1 MSFKN
6 FPMVSNVIFGRGCF
20 SQLNEIITPKREN
33 ELAPFI
39 YLIDDVFENNY
50 NLLSKIS
57 LIYDDYIVF
66 ISSNEEPKTT
76 QVDALVED
84 IILNTKSIPSGII
97 GIGGGT
103 ILDLSKAVA
112 LMITNSGSSE
122 DYQGWDLIKNRA
134 VYHIGVPTISGT
146 GSEVSRT
153 TVLSGPKMKL
163 GINSDYTTFDQVIL
177 DPELTEGVP
186 IDQWFYTGMDCFIHC
201 VESLNGTFI
210 NSFSKSY
217 GEMAYSLCKEVFLL
231 ELSIEEKQNKLM
243 MASWHG
249 GMSIA
254 YSQVGAAHALSY
266 GLSFVLG
273 IKHGLA
279 NCIVFNQLDEFYT
292 EEVILFRKILRTHNI
307 KLPNQICK
315 NLSNNDLDKMID
327 IAMNLEPL
335 WKNALGENWKD
346 TIDKKSLKE
355 IYKKM

>member
-6 FPMVSNVIFGRGCF
+6 FSMVSNVIFGRGCF

-76 QVDALVED
+76 QVDALVDD

-186 IDQWFYTGMDCFIHC
+186 IDQWLYTGMDCFIHC

-210 NSFSKSY
+210 NTFSKSY
-217 GEMAYSLCKEVFLL
+217 GKMAYSLCKEVFLQK
-231 ELSIEEKQNKLM
+231 LSIEEKQNKLM

-273 IKHGLA
+273 IKHGLP
-279 NCIVFNQLDEFYT
+279 NCIVFNQLDKFYRD
-292 EEVILFRKILRTHNI
+292 EVILFRKILRTHNI
-307 KLPNQICK
+307 KLPNEICK

-335 WKNALGENWKD
+335 WKNALGKNWKD
-346 TIDKKSLKE
+346 TIDKKSLKK